1 LDGVVYKLVPI
12 KTPINKRSPFDMGR
26 IDADK
31 MYNIV
36 MSWDWGNS
44 GSPDIYHDTETRR
57 NGITYRSN
65 LARLA
70 ETLINNDE
78 KGKAEKVLD
87 LAMEKMPVKYF
98 EYYSLL
104 EPYVIGYYELD
115 KPEKARKVY
124 DDVTKLYQEHLLYY
138 NSLKFNKQRAIA
150 SDIISDMERYRSL
163 VQLVVIYD
171 DETFA
176 REEANKFNDY
186 LKLFR
191 HFYSPDEAMDLDKEF
206 QKDSTIE
213 IPLDSNLL
221 KKMERDPTE
230 EIETEVPVN

>member
-1 LDGVVYKLVPI
+1 
-12 KTPINKRSPFDMGR
+12 
-26 IDADK
+26 
-31 MYNIV
+31 

-70 ETLINNDE
+70 EALINEGKNE
-78 KGKAEKVLD
+78 KAENILD
-87 LAMEKMPVKYF
+87 LAMEKMPIKYY

-104 EPYVIGYYELD
+104 EPFVVGYYELE

-124 DDVTKLYQEHLLYY
+124 EDVSKKYKENLTYY

-150 SDIISDMERYRSL
+150 EDIISDMERYRGL
-163 VQLVVIYD
+163 VQLVVVYD
-171 DETFA
+171 
-176 REEANKFNDY
+176 EEQYGRAEAKEFNDY

-191 HFYSPDEAMDLDKEF
+191 HFYSPDEAMDLDKDVE
-206 QKDSTIE
+206 KDSTIE
-213 IPLDSNLL
+213 IPLDSSLL
-221 KKMERDPTE
+221 EEMELEPTNQVNE
-230 EIETEVPVN
+230 DVPVN